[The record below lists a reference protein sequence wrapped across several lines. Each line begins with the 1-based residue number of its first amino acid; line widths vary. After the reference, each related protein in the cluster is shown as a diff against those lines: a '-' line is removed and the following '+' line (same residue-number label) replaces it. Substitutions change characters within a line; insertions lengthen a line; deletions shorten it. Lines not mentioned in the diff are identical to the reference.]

1 MDFLRSFQLDV
12 MLFLG
17 GACGILAVM
26 TLLARSLPARTKHI
40 LAAMETSAML
50 LLFVDIF
57 AYKYNGD
64 PSKLGYYMARF
75 SNGMGY
81 FLVLFIPFL
90 LTRYLNDLFINE
102 GKLRKKPVLLR
113 ICDYLFIVGFILL
126 LVAPFNRMYYWID
139 ADNVYHRGS
148 WHMLCYV
155 IPFIMVI
162 LQETTIVIHRNR
174 LPKRFVYA
182 LFISIS
188 LPIYATV
195 AQIFLFGLSL
205 TTITMALVVIVFY
218 TFALKYLSDVAQR
231 AKERELA
238 SSREARK
245 KESEMFEETTEALAN
260 AIDAKDKYTSGHS
273 IRVALYSR
281 RIAREARLPE
291 KTCEQVYFA
300 ALLHDVG
307 KIGVPLEIINKIGKL
322 TDEEYAEIKKHPVFG
337 DQILSSIQTAPY
349 LAVGARHHHERYD
362 GRGYPDGLSGED
374 IPLIARIIAVADAY
388 DAMTSVRS
396 YREPLTREAV
406 KEELRKGIGTQ
417 FDPTFARIML
427 RLMDEEERINN
438 AS

>member
-1 MDFLRSFQLDV
+1 MDYLRSFQLDV

-50 LLFVDIF
+50 LLFVDLF
-57 AYKYNGD
+57 AYKYDGD
-64 PSKLGYYMARF
+64 PSRLGYVMVRL

-90 LTRYLNDLFINE
+90 LSHYLVDLFISE
-102 GKLRKKPVLLR
+102 GKLRKKPLLLR
-113 ICDYLFIVGFILL
+113 ICDYIVGMILIL
-126 LVAPFNRMYYWID
+126 IAPFTKLYYTIDESNRYQ
-139 ADNVYHRGS
+139 RGS
-148 WHMLCYV
+148 LHLLCYV
-155 IPFIMVI
+155 IPFLMVI
-162 LQETTIVIHRNR
+162 LEETVILIHRKR
-174 LPKRFVYA
+174 LPKRFVCS

-195 AQIFLFGLSL
+195 AQIFLYGLSL

-218 TFALKYLSDVAQR
+218 TYALNYISDVARR

-238 SSREARK
+238 SIREARK
-245 KESEMFEETTEALAN
+245 KQSELFEETTEALAN

-281 RIAREARLPE
+281 QIAREARLPE

-322 TDEEYAEIKKHPVFG
+322 TDEEYNEIKKHPVFG
-337 DQILSSIQTAPY
+337 DQILSSIQQAPY

-362 GRGYPDGLSGED
+362 GRGYPDGLAGED

-396 YREPLTREAV
+396 YRDPLTRETV
-406 KEELRKGIGTQ
+406 KDELRRGIGTQ

-427 RLMDEEERINN
+427 RVMDEEERI
-438 AS
+438 SSSS

>member
-1 MDFLRSFQLDV
+1 MEYLRSFQLDV

-26 TLLARSLPARTKHI
+26 TLLARSLPTRTKHI

-50 LLFVDIF
+50 LLFFDRF
-57 AYKYNGD
+57 AYKFDGD
-64 PSKLGYYMARF
+64 PSRLAYYMSRI
-75 SNGMGY
+75 SNGLVY
-81 FLVLFIPFL
+81 FFLLFIPFL
-90 LTRYLNDLFINE
+90 LTHYLVDLFISE
-102 GKLRKKPVLLR
+102 GRLRRKPLLLR
-113 ICDYLFIVGFILL
+113 ICDYLFTVGMILL
-126 LVAPFNRMYYWID
+126 FIAPFNKMYYWID
-139 ADNVYHRGS
+139 AENVYHRGS
-148 WHMLCYV
+148 WHLLCYV
-155 IPFIMVI
+155 IPFLMVI
-162 LQETTIVIHRNR
+162 LQETVLIFHHKL
-174 LPKRFVYA
+174 LPKRFVA
-182 LFISIS
+182 SLFVSIS
-188 LPIYATV
+188 LPILATV
-195 AQIFLFGLSL
+195 TQIFLYGLSL
-205 TTITMALVVIVFY
+205 TNITMALVVIVFY
-218 TFALKYLSDVAQR
+218 TYALKYISDVAQH

-238 SSREARK
+238 STREARK
-245 KESEMFEETTEALAN
+245 KESEMFEQTTEALAN

-281 RIAREARLPE
+281 RIASEARLPD

-337 DQILSSIQTAPY
+337 DQILSSIQQAPY
-349 LAVGARHHHERYD
+349 LAIGARHHHERYD

-396 YREPLTREAV
+396 YREPLTRDTV
-406 KEELRKGIGTQ
+406 KEELRRGIGTQ

-427 RLMDEEERINN
+427 RVMDDEERHS
-438 AS
+438 AAG

>member
-64 PSKLGYYMARF
+64 PSRLGYYMARF

-113 ICDYLFIVGFILL
+113 ICDYLFIVGFLLL

-162 LQETTIVIHRNR
+162 LQETTIVIHRKR
-174 LPKRFVYA
+174 LPKRFVCA

-205 TTITMALVVIVFY
+205 TTVTMALVVIVFY
-218 TFALKYLSDVAQR
+218 TFALKYISDVAQR

-396 YREPLTREAV
+396 YREPLSREAV

-427 RLMDEEERINN
+427 RVMDDEERNN
-438 AS
+438 AAS